1 MKVIPT
7 CHFGQNALTGQNA
20 FLYKRI
26 FQSVRSLYSCLLLT
40 VDSNLLILLEIG
52 PPE

>member
-1 MKVIPT
+1 MKVTQT

-26 FQSVRSLYSCLLLT
+26 LHSLRSVYSCLLLT
-40 VDSNLLILLEIG
+40 VDSNLLISLEIG